1 MMNKNPMRAVTAFMF
16 LVWLNN
22 KLMHSPRMHWLLN
35 HFGIWVLLEY
45 PTKVDKQKQKLSKF
59 Q

>member
-1 MMNKNPMRAVTAFMF
+1 MITAFMF
-16 LVWLNN
+16 LVGLFN
-22 KLMHSPRMHWLLN
+22 KLMHLPRMHWLLN